1 MTGNTEHDDRKKK
14 QDYIDSNG
22 NDYDY
27 GYVYEYDDDDD
38 DENDDD
44 NAISWTPPIIE
55 LEQWVL
61 Q

>member
-1 MTGNTEHDDRKKK
+1 MMTEKK

-27 GYVYEYDDDDD
+27 DYGYVYEYDDDDD
-38 DENDDD
+38 SDDD

-55 LEQWVL
+55 LKQWVL